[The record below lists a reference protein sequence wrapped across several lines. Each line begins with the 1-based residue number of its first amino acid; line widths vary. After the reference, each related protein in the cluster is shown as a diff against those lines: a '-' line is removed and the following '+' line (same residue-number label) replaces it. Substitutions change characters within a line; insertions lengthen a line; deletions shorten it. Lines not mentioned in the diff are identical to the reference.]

1 MIFNISKTQ
10 TTLIILRFMDKLVV
24 RGGNPLQGDV
34 KISGAKNAVLPI
46 MASSLLVDGITVI
59 RNVPDLRDTKTFIK
73 LLEILGAK
81 CVLDGSTLSV
91 DASDINSLEAPYD
104 LVKTMRASFYVMGPL
119 LGRFGETKV
128 SLPGGCAWGP
138 RPVDYHLKGFEKL
151 GASID
156 LNQGYILARTD
167 KLCGAEI
174 SFEIASVG
182 ATANILMAAVLA
194 DGATFI
200 NNAAVEPH
208 IVQLCE
214 VLIDMGAIIDGVGT
228 HKLKIEGV
236 SKLNP
241 VEVQVIPD
249 MIEAGTFLMAGA
261 TLGDIKLIDVDPSH
275 LNIVLE
281 KLDNVG
287 CDLSLGD
294 NSISI
299 KQNNSILASDI
310 TTDVHPGFPT
320 DLQAQW
326 IALMSVADGTSV
338 VTETI
343 YLDRFS
349 HVPELVRLGANI
361 TLENNIAIVRGQK
374 SLTGA
379 QVMSTDIRA
388 SASLVIAAL
397 IADGRSDISRIYHI
411 DRGYE
416 KIEEKFKLLGADINR
431 EKE

>member
-10 TTLIILRFMDKLVV
+10 TTLIILRFMDKLVI

-81 CVLDGSTLSV
+81 CVLDGSTLSI

-416 KIEEKFKLLGADINR
+416 KIEEKFKLLGADITR

>member
-1 MIFNISKTQ
+1 
-10 TTLIILRFMDKLVV
+10 MDKLVV
-24 RGGNPLQGDV
+24 NGGKALSGKV

-46 MASSLLVDGITVI
+46 MASSLLAEGITVI
-59 RNVPDLRDTKTFIK
+59 KNVPNLRDTRTFIE
-73 LLEILGAK
+73 LLSMLGAE
-81 CVLDGSTLSV
+81 CAFENSTLTI
-91 DASDINSLEAPYD
+91 DATTITSLEAPYD

-138 RPVDYHLKGFEKL
+138 RPVDYHLKGFESL
-151 GASID
+151 GAKID
-156 LNQGYILARTD
+156 LSHGYILAQSDNLT
-167 KLCGAEI
+167 GGNI

-194 DGATFI
+194 NGQTVI
-200 NNAAVEPH
+200 SNAAIEPH
-208 IVQLCE
+208 IVQLCD
-214 VLIDMGAIIDGVGT
+214 VLVKMGADIDGIGT
-228 HKLKIEGV
+228 NELIINGVQKL
-236 SKLNP
+236 SP
-241 VEVQVIPD
+241 VEITVIPD

-261 TLGDIKLIDVDPSH
+261 TLGDIELENVDPNH
-275 LNIVLE
+275 LSIVLE
-281 KLDNVG
+281 KLDAAG
-287 CDLSLGD
+287 CDISSTP
-294 NSISI
+294 NSIKI
-299 KQNNSILASDI
+299 KRTDTIKPVDVI
-310 TTDVHPGFPT
+310 TDVHPGFPT

-326 IALMSVADGTSV
+326 IALMSVANGKSV
-338 VTETI
+338 VTESI

-361 TLENNIAIVRGQK
+361 SLEKNIATIHGQDK
-374 SLTGA
+374 LVGA

-397 IADGRSDISRIYHI
+397 IAEGRSDISRIYHI

-416 KIEEKFKLLGADINR
+416 NIEEKFRLLGADIHR